1 MEFTSLA
8 NRFGFQEAFVFPTEP
23 FLHYKRRLEDGALH
37 SGGSGLAFDLHTD
50 YPWAN
55 AILTLVMA
63 YRPYPA
69 DAAVSGFYVS
79 SNRGFHAAGKLIQ
92 TLKAKGVR
100 AERVYVPV
108 RELLTRGGVGL
119 PLKNGL
125 TAIPGYGTRYSVQT
139 VLLDLPDAAYT
150 EPRELPQIPCERCH
164 ACQNVCGCGA
174 ITNGGFDFRVCARAY
189 MNGEVMEDWVMA
201 NMTTIL
207 GCELCQRACPVN
219 REIPDDP
226 DVPEAFDL
234 ARLLRGDVKP
244 ALEIVGVN
252 LKKHGLLQQ
261 QACVVAARQG
271 RKELLPFIEPLLTDE
286 REAVRAAARYAISRL
301 QSGE

>member
-1 MEFTSLA
+1 MEFALLA
-8 NRFGFQEAFVFPTEP
+8 SRFGFQEAFVFPTEP

-37 SGGSGLAFDLHTD
+37 SGGSGLAFDLAME

-69 DAAVSGFYVS
+69 GAAVSGFYGA
-79 SNRGFHAAGKLIQ
+79 SNRGFHAAGKLMK
-92 TLKAKGVR
+92 TLKEQGVR

-108 RELLTRGGVGL
+108 RELLTRGGVGV

-125 TAIPGYGTRYSVQT
+125 TAIPGYGTRYTVQT
-139 VLLDLPDAAYT
+139 VLLDIPDAAYT
-150 EPRELPQIPCERCH
+150 EPRELPQIPCEHCH
-164 ACQNVCGCGA
+164 ACQTACGCGA
-174 ITNGGFDFRVCARAY
+174 ISESGFDFRVCARAY
-189 MNGEVMEDWVMA
+189 MNGEPMESWVMEH
-201 NMTTIL
+201 MTTIL

-219 REIPDDP
+219 REIPDDLN
-226 DVPEAFDL
+226 VPEAFDL

-244 ALEIVGVN
+244 ALEIIGVN
-252 LKKHGLLQQ
+252 LKKHGLLEQ

-271 RKELLPFIEPLLTDE
+271 RKDLLPLIEPLCSDK
-286 REAVRAAARYAISRL
+286 REAVRAAARYAANQL
-301 QSGE
+301 QSNP